1 MPATAASD
9 KLLLMGAILGAHGI
23 KGEVKVKSFAAR
35 PSDIAAYGALSDAK
49 EKRRFELAITG
60 TSDAPRGILIARIAG
75 IDDRNAAEA
84 LKGTEL
90 YVARDRL
97 PHLTDTEEFYFAD
110 LIGLRA
116 VDAAGKEFGRVVSVD
131 NYGAGDLL
139 LVAPESRDV
148 EDGGD
153 RDSFVV
159 PFTKAFVPV
168 VEVAA
173 GRLILNLPAEFF
185 VVPDQEDGQEEGQE
199 QDAEAA
205 LREVA
210 P

>member
-35 PSDIAAYGALSDAK
+35 PSDIAAYGALSDAN
-49 EKRRFELAITG
+49 EKRRFELVITG
-60 TSDAPRGILIARIAG
+60 TSDATRGILIARLAG
-75 IDDRNAAEA
+75 VADRNAAEA

-97 PHLTDTEEFYFAD
+97 PKLADAEEFYFAD
-110 LIGLRA
+110 LIGLAA
-116 VDAAGKEFGRVVSVD
+116 VDAAGREFGRIVSVD

-139 LVAPESRDV
+139 LVAAESRDAESA
-148 EDGGD
+148 ED
-153 RDSFVV
+153 RESFVV

-168 VEVAA
+168 VDVTA
-173 GRLILNLPAEFF
+173 GRLVINLPADFF
-185 VVPDQEDGQEEGQE
+185 AVPEREEE
-199 QDAEAA
+199 RDAEAE

>member
-1 MPATAASD
+1 
-9 KLLLMGAILGAHGI
+9 MGVILGAHGI

-49 EKRRFELAITG
+49 ESRSFDLKVTG
-60 TSDAPRGILIARIAG
+60 SSDATRGIVIARLSGVA
-75 IDDRNAAEA
+75 DRNAAEA

-97 PHLTDTEEFYFAD
+97 PKLADAEEFYFAD
-110 LIGLRA
+110 LIGLLA
-116 VDAAGKEFGRVVSVD
+116 VNADGAPYGRVVSVD

-139 LVAPESRDV
+139 LVAPEDAA
-148 EDGGD
+148 D

-168 VEVAA
+168 VDVAA
-173 GRLILNLPAEFF
+173 GRVVLNLPADFF
-185 VVPDQEDGQEEGQE
+185 VVPEHEEGQE
-199 QDAEAA
+199 QDAEAE